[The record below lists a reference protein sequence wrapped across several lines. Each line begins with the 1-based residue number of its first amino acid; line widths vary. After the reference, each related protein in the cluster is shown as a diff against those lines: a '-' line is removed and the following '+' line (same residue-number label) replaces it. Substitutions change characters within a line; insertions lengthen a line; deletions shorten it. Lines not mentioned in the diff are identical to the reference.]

1 MNSLTH
7 RKIKISNCFL
17 ILLIVFAFSCDDFFV
32 EDISTYNMQLKT
44 PSSGWKSEDK
54 RISFRWED
62 VPKAVNYKLEV
73 VTPGFAVN
81 HKLVFEKLLQT
92 AKFDTTLMPGEY
104 EWRVK
109 AKNSASETDFFTSPF
124 SVLPEFN
131 ISSKQILLM
140 SPEDQAVG
148 KVKNVNF
155 KWEALSGTS
164 YYSFKIK
171 KENWAGD
178 TIVVSKLYS
187 TNYTFRLEDGIYSW
201 GVAAID
207 TLNQKRTDYT
217 IRSFIVDQN
226 PPSVPILVNPAN
238 QDTVSSVVVGFK
250 WRKTEQKANYAIE
263 IYSDLELKNRLQEK
277 TLSDTLTYIDL
288 GKNGIY
294 YWRVNSTDEHGNIGG
309 FSPVSLF
316 CIRLSSDI
324 NLKVVQIMSPADK
337 STIIDKKV
345 TFWWNFL
352 DGATKYNLQVVSPSF
367 ANPTKLIYDQWLTS
381 NSMVVDLEAG
391 NYEWRVKAANSVY
404 QTGFTQST
412 FSIYSNDLSK
422 QKTTLLSPLYG
433 QQINKSLVK
442 LSWAKINSNASYQ
455 LLIKKDSW
463 ESGSIVQ
470 DMKTDKIENEV
481 SLSDGD
487 YYWGVKAIDPVNNSE
502 TEYSIRKFEVAI
514 KVDLSGTKVSLLSPT
529 DKSTIVDKKIT
540 LWWNQVTGA
549 EKYNLQIVSPSF
561 ANPTKLI
568 YDQWITT
575 NSFVTELDAG
585 NYEWR
590 VKASNSISETAFSTY
605 SLSIYVNDLSKQKVS
620 LLKPI
625 YAEQL
630 NLSSIK
636 FSWEKLSNNLN
647 YNLLVKKDSWE
658 SGNTVQEISTTK
670 TEMELALLEG
680 NFYWGVKATDPL
692 NNSETVYSVRNFV
705 VDLTAPDIPTLKTP
719 ANNFTTSDLLV
730 NFSWE
735 QSDVTDTKLTY
746 TFEMFQINPI
756 SVVQLSSKT
765 TQQKSL
771 GYNLESFG
779 KYKWRVYATDT
790 AGNKGAYSEFRYFEI
805 K

>member
-1 MNSLTH
+1 
-7 RKIKISNCFL
+7 
-17 ILLIVFAFSCDDFFV
+17 
-32 EDISTYNMQLKT
+32 
-44 PSSGWKSEDK
+44 
-54 RISFRWED
+54 
-62 VPKAVNYKLEV
+62 
-73 VTPGFAVN
+73 
-81 HKLVFEKLLQT
+81 
-92 AKFDTTLMPGEY
+92 
-104 EWRVK
+104 
-109 AKNSASETDFFTSPF
+109 
-124 SVLPEFN
+124 
-131 ISSKQILLM
+131 
-140 SPEDQAVG
+140 
-148 KVKNVNF
+148 
-155 KWEALSGTS
+155 
-164 YYSFKIK
+164 
-171 KENWAGD
+171 
-178 TIVVSKLYS
+178 
-187 TNYTFRLEDGIYSW
+187 
-201 GVAAID
+201 
-207 TLNQKRTDYT
+207 
-217 IRSFIVDQN
+217 
-226 PPSVPILVNPAN
+226 
-238 QDTVSSVVVGFK
+238 
-250 WRKTEQKANYAIE
+250 
-263 IYSDLELKNRLQEK
+263 
-277 TLSDTLTYIDL
+277 
-288 GKNGIY
+288 
-294 YWRVNSTDEHGNIGG
+294 
-309 FSPVSLF
+309 
-316 CIRLSSDI
+316 
-324 NLKVVQIMSPADK
+324 MSPADK

-568 YDQWITT
+568 YDQWIAT

-735 QSDVTDTKLTY
+735 PSDVTDTKLTY

>member
-1 MNSLTH
+1 
-7 RKIKISNCFL
+7 
-17 ILLIVFAFSCDDFFV
+17 
-32 EDISTYNMQLKT
+32 
-44 PSSGWKSEDK
+44 
-54 RISFRWED
+54 
-62 VPKAVNYKLEV
+62 VPKAVSYKLEV

-81 HKLVFEKLLQT
+81 HKLVFEKSLSV
-92 AKFDTTLMPGEY
+92 AKFDTSLLSNEY

-109 AKNSASETDFFTSPF
+109 AMNSASQTEFFTSSF
-124 SVLPEFN
+124 SILPAFN
-131 ISSKQILLM
+131 ISSKQVVLL

-148 KVKNVNF
+148 KVKNVDF

-171 KENWAGD
+171 KANWTGD
-178 TIVVSKLYS
+178 TIVVSKLFS

-207 TLNQKRTDYT
+207 TLTKKSTDYT
-217 IRSFIVDQN
+217 IRSFTVDQN
-226 PPSVPILVNPAN
+226 PPSVPLLVSPAN
-238 QDTVSSVVVGFK
+238 QDTVSSAVVGFK
-250 WRKTEQKANYAIE
+250 WKKAEQKATYAIE
-263 IYSDLELKNRLQEK
+263 VYSDSELKNRLQEK

-294 YWRVNSTDEHGNIGG
+294 YWRVNSTDEHGNIGS
-309 FSPVSLF
+309 FSPVSVF
-316 CIRLSSDI
+316 CIQLSSDI
-324 NLKVVQIMSPADK
+324 NLKAVLLMSPADK
-337 STIIDKKV
+337 STILDKKV
-345 TFWWNFL
+345 TFWWNLL

-381 NSMVVDLEAG
+381 NSMAIDLEAG
-391 NYEWRVKAANSVY
+391 NYEWGGKAANSVF

-412 FSIYSNDLSK
+412 VFIYSTNLTK
-422 QKTTLLSPLYG
+422 QKTTLISPLYG
-433 QQINKSLVK
+433 QQINKSLLK
-442 LSWAKINSNASYQ
+442 LSWEKINSNASYQ
-455 LLIKKDSW
+455 LIIKKDSW
-463 ESGSIVQ
+463 ESGSIVI

-481 SLSDGD
+481 SLSNGD

-502 TEYSIRKFEVAI
+502 TEYSTRKFEVAMKTDI
-514 KVDLSGTKVSLLSPT
+514 SGVKVSLLSPT
-529 DKSTIVDKKIT
+529 DKNTIVDRKIT

-575 NSFVTELDAG
+575 NSLSTELDAG

-590 VKASNSISETAFSTY
+590 VKASNNIYETTFSTY
-605 SLSIYVNDLSKQKVS
+605 SLSIYINDLSQQKIS
-620 LLKPI
+620 LLKPL
-625 YAEQL
+625 YAEQV
-630 NLSSIK
+630 NLSSVK
-636 FSWEKLSNNLN
+636 FSWEKLNSNAS
-647 YNLLVKKDSWE
+647 YHLLIKKDSWE
-658 SGNTVQEISTTK
+658 SGNTVQEINTTK
-670 TEMELALLEG
+670 TEMELPLLEG

-692 NNSETVYSVRNFV
+692 NNSETVYSARNFV
-705 VDLTAPDIPTLKTP
+705 VDLTAPDIPILKTP
-719 ANNFTTSDLLV
+719 ANNATTSDLLV

-735 QSDVTDTKLTY
+735 PSDATDTKLTY
-746 TFEMFQINPI
+746 TFEMFQINTN

-771 GYNLESFG
+771 GYNLEALG

-790 AGNKGAYSEFRYFEI
+790 AGNKGVYSEFRNFEI